1 MMPRTPAPGLRPAPA
16 RMASGSISLKWKR
29 RILRG
34 HVQSTSRQKLKGT
47 DMKGEPVIIL
57 LVEDDPAHAEIVRR
71 NFVNFRMANRLMH
84 VADGQQALNYLFRR
98 SEFQDSNH
106 SPRPNL
112 ILLDLR
118 LPKVDGLEVL
128 KTIKA
133 DADLARIPVV
143 VLTTSAAEVDM
154 AKAYGNHANSYLVKP
169 VDFPQFLKLMDALG
183 YYWLVWNQFPF

>member
-1 MMPRTPAPGLRPAPA
+1 MKA
-16 RMASGSISLKWKR
+16 
-29 RILRG
+29 
-34 HVQSTSRQKLKGT
+34 T

-84 VADGQQALNYLFRR
+84 VADGQQALDYLFRR
-98 SEFQDSNH
+98 AEFQDPDRA
-106 SPRPNL
+106 PRPNL

-128 KTIKA
+128 KTVKA
-133 DADLARIPVV
+133 DADLANIPVV
-143 VLTTSAAEVDM
+143 VLTTSAGEVDM

-183 YYWLVWNQFPF
+183 YYWLVWNQYPF